1 MIMPIIIRET
11 VIRADVSG
19 SENQNVASDATS
31 NEDGMSSGAV
41 LPAIE
46 AQVQK
51 TLLQIEKKR
60 EER

>member
-1 MIMPIIIRET
+1 MPIIIRET

-19 SENQNVASDATS
+19 NENANSSSAADTERGTSGTVSNNV
-31 NEDGMSSGAV
+31 
-41 LPAIE
+41 E

-51 TLLQIEKKR
+51 ILSQIEKKR